1 MAEKICSL
9 KNRGSSGGTGM
20 KAVCYLNGVL
30 PTILN
35 IETGTV
41 TQGPD
46 GGSTTNGNYTWSRTS
61 TNVITFKSSV
71 DCKAYLFS
79 SGGMTEHTF
88 RANVPERVYVYQ
100 IAIV

>member
-1 MAEKICSL
+1 
-9 KNRGSSGGTGM
+9 M

-30 PTILN
+30 PAILN

-46 GGSTTNGNYTWSRTS
+46 GGSTTNGNYTWGRTKS
-61 TNVITFKSSV
+61 DVKTFKSSV

-79 SGGMTEHTF
+79 SGTMTEHTF
-88 RANVPERVYVYQ
+88 RANVSEQVNVYQ